1 MPATRASRTRHEAEV
16 LAADGE
22 VRAPRRPAARGCA
35 GPTTATVAHC
45 SVTDVSHTRSSGHSV
60 CSHSSIHSS
69 TVAAL
74 PVVVVVR

>member
-1 MPATRASRTRHEAEV
+1 MPATRASRTAMKRKSSRPTARSG
-16 LAADGE
+16 AA
-22 VRAPRRPAARGCA
+22 AASSSRLR

-45 SVTDVSHTRSSGHSV
+45 SVTDVSQTRSSGHSV